1 MKVHFMEIKK
11 SNLTSYSPS
20 ERDQLFSYPPS
31 DDKGFIKAVEALS
44 KRSYPR
50 EALYENLLKYN
61 KEIGAITKKTSQNI
75 ENIKNPLSFS
85 VVGGQQVGLLGGP
98 LYTFFK
104 AISCLLT
111 ARQFQAIPIFWIAS
125 EDHDIREIDHAIF
138 LDEKGNLLEKRLNFK
153 EKGVFVEDLV
163 LRKEHLDLIKECL
176 AMINRPDW
184 MTFFSEGAFFSKAM
198 ASFFA
203 ESFKEEGLV
212 FIEPSSLRH
221 LALELFLNE
230 IERFEE
236 VEELFQNIE
245 KKFFSMNLPYPLNH
259 RKRGETHL
267 FFKEENHKRVR
278 VVFES
283 GLFKIGERKFSK
295 KELLDFIRENKGK
308 ISPDVALRPLVQCM
322 ILPTAIQ
329 IVGPSEL
336 EYWSALKPYFDFH
349 QLTMP
354 WLIPRLS
361 LTLVPKD
368 AAKELTPDIPH
379 SLNLLIRGE
388 TAALKDLN
396 PALAKSKLH
405 ELNNLFHPKLNLQ
418 ERTYNFFEF
427 QKDFSEN
434 LIPKL
439 MQALPWREN
448 HHLYG
453 IL

>member
-1 MKVHFMEIKK
+1 MEIEK

-20 ERDQLFSYPPS
+20 ERDRLYAYPPS
-31 DDKGFIKAVEALS
+31 DDKGFIKASEALS
-44 KRSYPR
+44 NKNYPR
-50 EALYENLLKYN
+50 EALYENLLQYN
-61 KEIGAITKKTSQNI
+61 KEIGALTEKTSQNI
-75 ENIKNPLSFS
+75 EKIKNPLSFS
-85 VVGGQQVGLLGGP
+85 VVGGQQLGLLGGP

-138 LDEKGNLLEKRLNFK
+138 LDEKGNLLEKRLIFK
-153 EKGVFVEDLV
+153 EKGIFVEDLV

-176 AMINRPDW
+176 ELIKKPNL
-184 MTFFSEGAFFSKAM
+184 MTFFSEGAFFSKSM

-212 FIEPSSLRH
+212 FIEPAKIRS
-221 LALELFLNE
+221 LALDLFLDE

-236 VEELFQNIE
+236 VDELFQNIE
-245 KKFFSMNLPYPLNH
+245 KKFFSMNLPYPLTH
-259 RKRGETHL
+259 RKSGETHL

-278 VVFES
+278 IVFES
-283 GLFKIGERKFSK
+283 GLFKIGDRKFNK

-322 ILPTAIQ
+322 IFPTAAQ

-361 LTLVPKD
+361 ITLVPKE
-368 AAKELTPDIPH
+368 AAQELSPDVAD
-379 SLNLLIRGE
+379 SLNLLTRGE
-388 TAALKDLN
+388 SKALKELK
-396 PALAKSKLH
+396 PTLSKFQQHALQ
-405 ELNNLFHPKLNLQ
+405 NLFHPKLNLQ

-427 QKDFSEN
+427 QKDLPEN
-434 LIPKL
+434 LIPELLK
-439 MQALPWREN
+439 ALPWREN

>member
-1 MKVHFMEIKK
+1 MEIEK
-11 SNLTSYSPS
+11 SNLTSYSSS
-20 ERDQLFSYPPS
+20 ERDRLYAYSPS
-31 DDKGFIKAVEALS
+31 DDKGFIKASEALS
-44 KRSYPR
+44 KRTYPR
-50 EALYENLLKYN
+50 DALYENLLQYN
-61 KEIGAITKKTSQNI
+61 KEIGSITEKTSQNI
-75 ENIKNPLSFS
+75 EKIKNPLSFS
-85 VVGGQQVGLLGGP
+85 IVGGQQVGLLGGP

-138 LDEKGNLLEKRLNFK
+138 LDEKGNLLEKRLTFK

-176 AMINRPDW
+176 ELIKRPNLI
-184 MTFFSEGAFFSKAM
+184 TFFSEGAFFSKAM

-212 FIEPSSLRH
+212 FIEPAKIRH
-221 LALELFLNE
+221 LALDLFLAE

-236 VEELFQNIE
+236 VEELFQTIE
-245 KKFFSMNLPYPLNH
+245 KKFLSMNLPYPLNQ
-259 RKRGETHL
+259 RKVGETHL

-278 VVFES
+278 IVFES

-295 KELLDFIRENKGK
+295 KELLDFIRENSDK

-322 ILPTAIQ
+322 IFPTAAQ

-336 EYWSALKPYFDFH
+336 EYWSALKPYFEFH

-361 LTLVPKD
+361 ITLVPKS
-368 AAKELTPDIPH
+368 AAKELSPDVSH

-388 TAALKDLN
+388 TAALKDLK
-396 PALAKSKLH
+396 PTLSKFQQHALQ
-405 ELNNLFHPKLNLQ
+405 NLFHPKLNLQ

-427 QKDFSEN
+427 QKDLPEN
-434 LIPKL
+434 LIPELLK
-439 MQALPWREN
+439 ALPWREN